1 MADLKIQT
9 TPWATAISHKD
20 QFTASNQFQWH
31 EGTQVIFNKSYNVSK
46 DVNGTFKTNGISWYN
61 QGVGN
66 DHDGTCKTLFE
77 ATGYT
82 SKMDNGR
89 NYDQNVFFGSF
100 VDQKDFKNDSYT
112 YPSNVSS
119 SFLRNV
125 VGFAALTDIANSFSD
140 GGAGAQAWVRKI
152 CFFYMN
158 TYRTRKTFELKEKLY
173 GDKNLNQQFTS
184 SDGRNKKW
192 FCYRLSSTDITTVT
206 NEKLMLTGIGVHFFH
221 SYKTV
226 SHRSQQRL
234 SQFRVLTASGPNFN
248 TYPSTTILTCIPN
261 VHEWGS
267 HYEPQSYNVQ

>member
-1 MADLKIQT
+1 M
-9 TPWATAISHKD
+9 
-20 QFTASNQFQWH
+20 
-31 EGTQVIFNKSYNVSK
+31 
-46 DVNGTFKTNGISWYN
+46 
-61 QGVGN
+61 
-66 DHDGTCKTLFE
+66 
-77 ATGYT
+77 
-82 SKMDNGR
+82 
-89 NYDQNVFFGSF
+89 
-100 VDQKDFKNDSYT
+100 
-112 YPSNVSS
+112 
-119 SFLRNV
+119 

-234 SQFRVLTASGPNFN
+234 SQFRVLTASGPTFN

-261 VHEWGS
+261 VHEWGT
-267 HYEPQSYNVQ
+267 HNNPQSYNVQ